1 MKFITHNPH
10 LKLISVL
17 VACLLWLSVT
27 TNVRT
32 VELLVPFEVTGIPPN
47 RILVSTYQEKIKV
60 RISGPAHVVNS
71 VADSYPVF
79 RIEIPPGL
87 QQDRYVAKFSAED
100 LYLPHAVHVLV
111 IEPKQVDLI
120 FDTRI
125 RKEVPV
131 EVPRI
136 GTPDPD
142 YTLSSVSVEPSRV
155 VLEGPSSELKGIEQV
170 ETYPLQLRGIAA
182 SATQSLALRLS
193 SQLVDASTSSVTA
206 RIAVQP
212 VLVTETISG
221 VSLDIEGGS
230 GMAVEFKPSTVSVRI
245 QGTRRDI
252 KDLTA
257 ADIVAKI
264 KVPQEPGKFAVEP
277 TIQEDKRFVVVGIE
291 PPRLEG
297 VVVGGK

>member
-1 MKFITHNPH
+1 VKFFTYNPQ
-10 LKLISVL
+10 LKVISVL

-32 VELLVPFEVTGIPPN
+32 VELMVPFEVSGIPPN

-60 RISGPAHVVNS
+60 RVTGPAYVVNS
-71 VADSYPVF
+71 VADLYPVF
-79 RIEIPPGL
+79 RIDIPPGL
-87 QQDRYVAKFSAED
+87 QQDRYVAQFSADD

-111 IEPKQVDLI
+111 IEPKQVDLL

-125 RKEVPV
+125 RKEVAV

-136 GTPDPD
+136 GSPDPD

-155 VLEGPSSELKGIEQV
+155 VLEGPSSELRGIDQV
-170 ETYPLQLRGIAA
+170 ETYPLQLRGLTA
-182 SATQSLALRLS
+182 SATQSLGLRLS
-193 SQLVDASTSSVTA
+193 SQLVDTSTTSVTA

-221 VSLDIEGGS
+221 VSLKIEGGD
-230 GMAVEFKPSTVSVRI
+230 GRAVEFKPSTVSVRV
-245 QGTRRDI
+245 QGVRRDI

-257 ADIVAKI
+257 ADIVARI
-264 KVPQEPGKFAVEP
+264 KVPHEPGKFEVVP
-277 TIQEDKRFVVVGIE
+277 SIDEDKRFVVVGVQ
-291 PPRLEG
+291 PARLQG
-297 VVVGGK
+297 VVVGG